1 MKDILFYLLMYKIW
15 NTEFHSQHE
24 TLVVVSLTLWI
35 VWTCRMNV
43 YELIDELSK
52 K

>member
-24 TLVVVSLTLWI
+24 TLVAVSLTLWI
-35 VWTCRMNV
+35 VMNV

-52 K
+52 KA

>member
-24 TLVVVSLTLWI
+24 TLVAVTLTLWVVI
-35 VWTCRMNV
+35 NIWEFVNV
-43 YELIDELSK
+43 FRDK
-52 K
+52 

>member
-24 TLVVVSLTLWI
+24 TLVAVTLTLWVVI
-35 VWTCRMNV
+35 NIWEFVNV
-43 YELIDELSK
+43 FNNK
-52 K
+52 

>member
-1 MKDILFYLLMYKIW
+1 MKDVLFYLLMYKIW

-24 TLVVVSLTLWI
+24 TLVAVTLTLWI
-35 VWTCRMNV
+35 VMNI
-43 YELIDELSK
+43 YEFYIELTK